1 MKRTIIASLAVTGF
15 IALALIG
22 CGQQSSPPPPPRPRL
37 PRRRHRPRQRLLRA
51 PLRQH
56 PDSLPSKSHST

>member
-22 CGQQSSPPPPPRPRL
+22 CGQQSSPPP
-37 PRRRHRPRQRLLRA
+37 RA
-51 PLRQH
+51 PASPGAGTGPGSACCAHPLRQH

>member
-22 CGQQSSPPPPPRPRL
+22 CGQQSSPPPPPP
-37 PRRRHRPRQRLLRA
+37 PPQAQA
-51 PLRQH
+51 PAPAAPAETARQH